1 MSPLLGDRDGT
12 TGDSLVNN
20 LSNFIFPGAIRDLR
34 RSIPCN
40 RDRPWDTIPRRGPVE
55 KSASSF
61 VLGDR
66 VDLARAF
73 LAVPPRTTVGGRSF
87 FNPSL
92 EGGLL
97 LLRPG

>member
-73 LAVPPRTTVGGRSF
+73 SHSSAEDDRRRSF

-97 LLRPG
+97 LLRLG